1 MADITI
7 PQLNAA
13 TSVSGTDVMVISQAG
28 VTKKVEVDKLL
39 AEVRSDLN
47 EIEHEQIQGGVYDVS
62 SHNDGAVF
70 ESLSNLLGSA
80 NLSTLIPTSVRHGGM
95 SIRFIQSSDNKY
107 VQYRLM
113 SDTFNTTE
121 LNWQGVDDE
130 PTVGSVNFVKS
141 GGSAKMNC
149 KNLAVTEKK
158 SYSTLK
164 VLDSSIKQ
172 EITII
177 GREGLIQ
184 DAYFKMHTGVSQYLQ
199 ITRVRRNY
207 NGGNMVQINLCSSS
221 GDGGDNVL
229 NFSKG
234 YGVAISE
241 NLEYFE
247 GSELNIVDE
256 AKVLID
262 WSALEYFPDS
272 SIDYKPSGHM
282 FYDVVF
288 SEHYGWI
295 QMHNSIP
302 RLETSISQ
310 NTTLINN
317 IRNEI
322 YSDSVLLPH
331 TYLNPN
337 NGAFGTNLENWTTSY
352 MQVKGGS
359 KCYFVD
365 NNKSTSARW
374 GIFLSFDGRY
384 PINMVEGST
393 NQRES
398 ITVPSDNEFYW
409 IAISVN
415 RITESLCIQDNTTI
429 LGSIASLRNLI
440 GSNGEEVLWLGT
452 SIPAAGRYPEN
463 ACDALGYKLYNMSLG
478 ASGICRDGMN
488 GMLNT
493 GYGGRSG
500 LDLAETIEE
509 KESRYRHLVTN
520 GTINEEKLELWKT
533 YGYEKRIIPYIDG
546 TIARCSIIVFDHG
559 YNDRAMMAKDVIN
572 WDSIN
577 KSIYRDDS
585 SFNRIDSYT
594 EAFCYLLKKIY
605 AVNPN
610 IKIVICSYLENQSE
624 QVVRGGK
631 DICNIQS
638 KIADHFGFDF
648 LPLYAHIG
656 FFTNSYLPS
665 TDTYMYFYNQE
676 HGTSYPTYNWGG
688 ENPEGNVTRFQYYC
702 PDGIHPHTDKTG
714 RAESVLSKA
723 MIKLLGSI

>member
-47 EIEHEQIQGGVYDVS
+47 EKIEKNAIKQITGSSETDVMS
-62 SHNDGAVF
+62 QKAVSDKLTELTSKYNI
-70 ESLSNLLGSA
+70 ESL
-80 NLSTLIPTSVRHGGM
+80 
-95 SIRFIQSSDNKY
+95 
-107 VQYRLM
+107 
-113 SDTFNTTE
+113 
-121 LNWQGVDDE
+121 
-130 PTVGSVNFVKS
+130 
-141 GGSAKMNC
+141 
-149 KNLAVTEKK
+149 KK
-158 SYSTLK
+158 SYNTLADGATITGAK
-164 VLDSSIKQ
+164 RVMR
-172 EITII
+172 EIAIH
-177 GREGLIQ
+177 
-184 DAYFKMHTGVSQYLQ
+184 DALFEMK
-199 ITRVRRNY
+199 
-207 NGGNMVQINLCSSS
+207 NGGNPYLNIRQVRKNYTDSKYCTVQINLCSEDGESS
-221 GDGGDNVL
+221 TNIINPTKGLG
-229 NFSKG
+229 SK
-234 YGVAISE
+234 ISDT
-241 NLEYFE
+241 LEYFE
-247 GSELNIVDE
+247 FDNNVLSAKIIVD
-256 AKVLID
+256 
-262 WSALEYFPDS
+262 WSYL
-272 SIDYKPSGHM
+272 DYMEDGYDDAPSGHRLNNV
-282 FYDVVF
+282 FF
-288 SEHYGWI
+288 SEHYGMI
-295 QMHNSIP
+295 QMLNAIP
-302 RLETSISQ
+302 KLREAILS
-310 NTTLINN
+310 NTININ
-317 IRNEI
+317 DLNDKIK
-322 YSDSVLLPH
+322 STSVLLPH

-337 NGAFGTNLENWTTSY
+337 NGAFGTDLENWTTSY

-359 KCYFVD
+359 KYYFVD

-440 GSNGEEVLWLGT
+440 ESNGEEVLWLGT

-488 GMLNT
+488 GMLNP

-500 LDLAETIEE
+500 LDLAESIEE
-509 KESRYRHLVTN
+509 KEERYRHLVTE
-520 GTINEEKLELWKT
+520 GTITESQLELWKT
-533 YGYEKRIIPYIDG
+533 YGYEKRLIPYIDG

-559 YNDRAMMAKDVIN
+559 YNDRTMMAKDVIN

-605 AVNPN
+605 TVNPN

-665 TDTYMYFYNQE
+665 TDTYMYLYNQE

-702 PDGIHPHTDKTG
+702 PDGTHPHTDKTG
-714 RAESVLSKA
+714 RAENIISKA